1 MWRASVD
8 LSRTNKLFNL
18 PILGHTSN
26 FEVSLDIL
34 WLPCDSSDFSD
45 ENWNWLFCNG
55 VIDDSYI
62 IPNNLGI
69 YSMGIWV
76 KRALNNNKKV
86 PLFFWSGEIA
96 LARVILLIRK
106 NLKHQL
112 KAPDTDRIWKLAKAL
127 HRIRIP
133 IFPMAPNPIERY
145 SACMRLILL

>member
-18 PILGHTSN
+18 PILGQTSN

-76 KRALNNNKKV
+76 QRALNNNNKKV
-86 PLFFWSGEIA
+86 PLFLWSGEIA
-96 LARVILLIRK
+96 SDIVDKKVNGWLG
-106 NLKHQL
+106 
-112 KAPDTDRIWKLAKAL
+112 RIWSINSRHLIQTESENL
-127 HRIRIP
+127 QRLNCIGIP
-133 IFPMAPNPIERY
+133 NFPMAQIRLRGLVH
-145 SACMRLILL
+145 ACA